1 MGNEIAVPES
11 SITAAD
17 VVEFI
22 ESGGTKSFAIVTED
36 PATIAARID
45 AQILSAS
52 SVEELFGEREVIHA
66 RDYLNKPFRLLD
78 VEWRPSDIEGDGLP
92 FFAVMHIATMDGE
105 PAVLTTGARSV
116 LLKVAKAQKEGWLPL
131 EVRLVQSEK
140 KTASGYQP
148 LDLAPA
154 PGMF

>member
-1 MGNEIAVPES
+1 MTSTPAVPENAIS
-11 SITAAD
+11 ASD

-22 ESGGTKSFAIVTED
+22 ESGGTKSFAIVVED

-45 AQILSAS
+45 SQILSAS

-66 RDYLNKPFRLLD
+66 RDYLNKPFRLLN

-148 LDLAPA
+148 LDLMPA

>member
-1 MGNEIAVPES
+1 MSAQPAVPES
-11 SITAAD
+11 AISAAD

-22 ESGGTKSFAIVTED
+22 ESGGAKSFAIVVED
-36 PATIAARID
+36 PSVIAARID

-78 VEWRPSDIEGDGLP
+78 VEWRPSSIEGEGLP
-92 FFAVMHIATMDGE
+92 FFAVMHIANMDGE

-131 EVRLVQSEK
+131 EVRIVQSEK
-140 KTASGYQP
+140 KTENGYQP
-148 LDLAPA
+148 LDLMPA
-154 PGMF
+154 PGGF

>member
-1 MGNEIAVPES
+1 MASEMAVPDS
-11 SITAAD
+11 SISAAD
-17 VVEFI
+17 VVAFI
-22 ESGGTKSFAIVTED
+22 ESGGAKSFPIVVED
-36 PATIAARID
+36 PAVIAARID
-45 AQILSAS
+45 SQIMNAT

-66 RDYLNKPFRLLD
+66 RDYLNKPFRLLN

-92 FFAVMHIATMDGE
+92 FFAVMHIATLDGE

-116 LLKVAKAQKEGWLPL
+116 LLKVAKAQKENWLPL